1 MAIGSKKEN
10 RGGARPGSGPKP
22 QTLSAR
28 QVDAMLKKA
37 EQWAKEKGKDID
49 DILLGFIYDSDA
61 TLRDRT
67 ACIKLWKEQTA
78 PKIHEGGETDLAL
91 GPAVFLPEQHPRLKL
106 VEGGGKEKKEDEG
119 DGEDD

>member
-1 MAIGSKKEN
+1 MATVSKKEN

-37 EQWAKEKGKDID
+37 ERWAKEKGKDID
-49 DILLGFIYDSDA
+49 DILLGFIYDSSA

-78 PKIHEGGETDLAL
+78 PKIHEGGETDRAL
-91 GPAVFLPEQHPRLKL
+91 GPSVFLPEQHPRLEL
-106 VEGGGKEKKEDEG
+106 VKGGKKEKDGDEG
-119 DGEDD
+119 KGD